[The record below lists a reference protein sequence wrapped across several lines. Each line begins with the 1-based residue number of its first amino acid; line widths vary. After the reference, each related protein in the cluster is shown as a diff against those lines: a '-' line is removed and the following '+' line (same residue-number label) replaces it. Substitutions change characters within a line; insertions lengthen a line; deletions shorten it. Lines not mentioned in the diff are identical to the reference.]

1 MSRAKRNRDKDRP
14 NIVHR
19 GQKATLNGKPVIAD
33 GKGNWVARTPGTY
46 GNAQYIGKKSG
57 TYKKGEN
64 RKSTPAK
71 TKSIPADKRPAD
83 MRKGQ
88 VYGNDSKSHG
98 RNWSNP
104 HGQVSNKPSEGD
116 RSTWGTKKTTPP
128 KATAPKTTAPKKT
141 APKKP
146 AATSTKKL
154 TPMQQ
159 WAKAHPE
166 LAKKVKKGRSGAKE
180 LKIGRSTKPRNWL
193 EKNYKPG
200 KKK

>member
-1 MSRAKRNRDKDRP
+1 MARAKRGRSKDRP

-19 GQKATLNGKPVIAD
+19 GQRATLNGKPVIAD
-33 GKGNWVARTPGTY
+33 GKGNWLSRTPGTW
-46 GNAQYIGKKSG
+46 GNAQYDGKKTGSYKPG
-57 TYKKGEN
+57 EHRKPTKSKPTKTKPTYKGPGGN
-64 RKSTPAK
+64 PNGSGQGQAQQAPPAPK
-71 TKSIPADKRPAD
+71 L
-83 MRKGQ
+83 
-88 VYGNDSKSHG
+88 
-98 RNWSNP
+98 
-104 HGQVSNKPSEGD
+104 
-116 RSTWGTKKTTPP
+116 PP
-128 KATAPKTTAPKKT
+128 KPKAASKVTAPKSTAPKKT

-159 WAKAHPE
+159 WAKANPE
-166 LAKKVKKGRSGAKE
+166 LAKKVKKGQSGHKE